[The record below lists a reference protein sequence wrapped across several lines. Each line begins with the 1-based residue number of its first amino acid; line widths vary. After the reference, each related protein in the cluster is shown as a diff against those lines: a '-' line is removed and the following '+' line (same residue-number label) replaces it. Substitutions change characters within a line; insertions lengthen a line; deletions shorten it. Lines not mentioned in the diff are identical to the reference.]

1 MMMNLMVIGIGGA
14 VGSIFRYL
22 ISGYVQQLSKS
33 VGFPYGTLAVN
44 VLGCFIIGVLFYL
57 ADTHGVFTSQARSF
71 IFIGVLGGLTTFSTF
86 GNETM
91 ILVRDAEHGL
101 ALANIAANVLL
112 SLGAVW
118 LGRVT
123 AFWIWR

>member
-1 MMMNLMVIGIGGA
+1 MMKIMVIGAGGA
-14 VGSIFRYL
+14 VGSILRYL
-22 ISGYVQQLSKS
+22 ISGYVQQLTKS

-44 VLGCFIIGVLFYL
+44 VLGCFVIGALFYL
-57 ADTHGVFTSQARSF
+57 ADTRGVFSSEVRSF

-91 ILVRDAEHGL
+91 ILVRDAQHGL
-101 ALANIAANVLL
+101 ALANIAANLL
-112 SLGAVW
+112 LCLGAVW
-118 LGRVT
+118 LGRVA

>member
-1 MMMNLMVIGIGGA
+1 MMKLMAIGAGGA
-14 VGSIFRYL
+14 VGSILRYL
-22 ISGYVQQLSKS
+22 ISGYVQHLTKS

-57 ADTHGVFTSQARSF
+57 ADTYGAFSSEARSF

-91 ILVRDAEHGL
+91 ILVRDAQHGL
-101 ALANIAANVLL
+101 ALANIAANLL
-112 SLGAVW
+112 LCLGSVW
-118 LGRVT
+118 LGRV
-123 AFWIWR
+123 AAIWIWR

>member
-1 MMMNLMVIGIGGA
+1 MMNLMVIGIGGA
-14 VGSIFRYL
+14 VGSILRYL
-22 ISGYVQQLSKS
+22 ISGYVQQLSRS

-44 VLGCFIIGVLFYL
+44 VLGCFIIGALFYL
-57 ADTHGVFTSQARSF
+57 ADTHGVFSSQTRSF

-91 ILVRDAEHGL
+91 VLFRDAEHGL

-112 SLGAVW
+112 CLGAVW

-123 AFWIWR
+123 AFWMWR

>member
-1 MMMNLMVIGIGGA
+1 MMNIMVIGIGGA
-14 VGSIFRYL
+14 VGAILRYL
-22 ISGYVQQLSKS
+22 ISGYVQQLTRS

-44 VLGCFIIGVLFYL
+44 VLGCFIIGALFYL
-57 ADTHGVFTSQARSF
+57 ADTHGVFSSQTRSF

-91 ILVRDAEHGL
+91 VLFRDAEHGL

-112 SLGAVW
+112 CLGSVW

>member
-1 MMMNLMVIGIGGA
+1 MMKLMVIGIGGA
-14 VGSIFRYL
+14 VGSILRYL
-22 ISGYVQQLSKS
+22 ISGYVQQLARS

-44 VLGCFIIGVLFYL
+44 VLGCFIIGALFYL
-57 ADTHGVFTSQARSF
+57 ADTHGVFSSQTRSF

-91 ILVRDAEHGL
+91 VLFRDAEHGL
-101 ALANIAANVLL
+101 ALTNIAANVLL
-112 SLGAVW
+112 CLGSVW
-118 LGRVT
+118 LGRIT